1 MLEAGIRLAENP
13 VLTNREFN
21 RAFVLMQYFGYLRRN
36 PLYGSRLT
44 ICTCS
49 PSLCNLGGP
58 LCLLWLEI
66 RPKPPPQSHREHRD
80 GTEEPCK
87 WWPGAPAIGAATLPS
102 RQNRLRFNLDYD
114 RSAYSS
120 SRAVIKLSGSLLH
133 KKFSYRSSA
142 NLSFHSRSG
151 FSRATYCRSMPF

>member
-1 MLEAGIRLAENP
+1 
-13 VLTNREFN
+13 
-21 RAFVLMQYFGYLRRN
+21 MQYFGYLRRN

-151 FSRATYCRSMPF
+151 FSRATYCRSMPFGTVSATPH